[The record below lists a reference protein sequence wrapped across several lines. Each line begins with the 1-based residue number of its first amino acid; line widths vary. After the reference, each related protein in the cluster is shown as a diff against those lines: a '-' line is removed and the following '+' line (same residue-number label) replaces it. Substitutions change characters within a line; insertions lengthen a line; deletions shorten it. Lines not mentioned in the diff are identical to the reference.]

1 MVKVLLLQLG
11 VGLILAAGFWGASGT
26 VAGYSALLGSLACVV
41 PNAFLALRLALPRPD
56 PGAKALMRAAYIG
69 EAGKLAIT
77 VLIFS
82 VVFAFVKPISAMA
95 LFVGF
100 IATQLTTFAG
110 LSLRT
115 AQVTEE
121 TSKQN
126 GE

>member
-11 VGLILAAGFWGASGT
+11 IGLILAAGFWGVSGT
-26 VAGYSALLGSLACVV
+26 VAGYSALLGSLACAV
-41 PNAFLALRLALPRPD
+41 PNAFLALRLAIPRQD
-56 PGAKALMRAAYIG
+56 PSAKALLRAAYIG
-69 EAGKLAIT
+69 EAGKLAST

-82 VVFAFVKPISAMA
+82 VVFVFVKPISVMA
-95 LFVGF
+95 LFIGF

-110 LSLRT
+110 LMLRDG
-115 AQVTEE
+115 QETEE